1 MKQLNNAIIIGT
13 SQSVLM
19 LKCFYVLHLSTL
31 AQANE
36 WDKIMS
42 VLVAVSGA
50 LPDKILKSAVLMA
63 TQKIDWIEAVIAVL
77 TMPPAEKVLVLDED
91 VGVICCLLHLT
102 H

>member
-1 MKQLNNAIIIGT
+1 
-13 SQSVLM
+13 M

-42 VLVAVSGA
+42 VLLAVSEA
-50 LPDKILKSAVLMA
+50 LPGEILKSAVLMA

-77 TMPPAEKVLVLDED
+77 AMTPAEKGLVLDED
-91 VGVICCLLHLT
+91 VGVICCLLHL
-102 H
+102 HIECFCWLH